1 MRALIA
7 LVLACFAAAP
17 VAAAERAPDL
27 VLRGDLSGAD
37 QHTYREVP
45 FNVPKGTSRITIDV
59 DYTGREEHTT
69 IDLGLLGPG
78 RFEAQDGFRGWS
90 GGSKRRFTV
99 SATDATASFL
109 PGAIVPGKWRLLL
122 GIPNIRPTSKA
133 TYTAKVWLSRDDEG
147 FGPEHGLSEPLNT
160 ADRWYRGDLH
170 MHSAHSDG
178 GCLNAS
184 GTKKVPCPLFFTV
197 TSAAKRGL
205 DFIAV
210 SEHNTMSQVSEL
222 REMQPY
228 FDTMLL
234 IPAREITTFE
244 GHANLFGVSRTVDFR
259 VGSKNV
265 PNWNALLA
273 DVARAHGVISIN
285 HARRPNDETCMG
297 CGFTPRE
304 PVDMHGFQ
312 AIEAVNG
319 RDAERKDSGIPFWET
334 QLNAGLR
341 ITAIGGSDS
350 HIGSDDAR
358 DQYAGVIGTPTTVV
372 HGRELSM
379 EGILDGIRAGHVFI
393 DTEGTRDRMLEVLA
407 SAKGAQVGMG
417 DAIAVPDGATMHVT
431 AHTTALQGQAVT
443 VTVDG
448 KSLDGKALD
457 SKPGD
462 DAAAMVI
469 PADGD
474 VAFDWNSDGKPH
486 WLRVDV
492 RSPDGKL
499 LILGNPVYVNH

>member
-7 LVLACFAAAP
+7 LLLSCFAA
-17 VAAAERAPDL
+17 VATAAERAPDL
-27 VLRGDLSGAD
+27 VLRGELTGAD

-45 FNVPKGTSRITIDV
+45 FDVPGGTSRITIDV
-59 DYTGREEHTT
+59 EYTGREEHTT

-78 RFEAQDGFRGWS
+78 GFEAQDGFRGWS

-109 PGAIVPGKWRLLL
+109 PGAIVPGRWRLLL
-122 GIPNIRPTSKA
+122 GIPNIRPASKA
-133 TYTAKVWLSRDDEG
+133 SYTARVWLSGDDEG
-147 FGPEHGLSEPLNT
+147 FGPEHGLTAPLST
-160 ADRWYRGDLH
+160 RERWYRGDLH

-178 GCLNAS
+178 NCLSAS
-184 GTKKVPCPLFFTV
+184 GTRKVPCPLFFTV
-197 TSAAKRGL
+197 ASAAKRGL

-210 SEHNTMSQVSEL
+210 SEHNTMSQVSGL

-234 IPAREITTFE
+234 IPAREITTFS

-259 VGSKNV
+259 VGSKQV
-265 PNWNALLA
+265 PDWNALLA
-273 DVARAHGVISIN
+273 DVARAHGLISVN
-285 HARRPNDETCMG
+285 HPRRPNDETCMG
-297 CGFTPRE
+297 CGFTPIG

-319 RDAERKDSGIPFWET
+319 RDAERADTGIPFWET

-350 HIGSDDAR
+350 HVGTDDPR
-358 DQYAGVIGTPTTVV
+358 DPLAGVIGTPTTVV
-372 HGRELSM
+372 HARELSM
-379 EGILDGIRAGHVFI
+379 EGILDGIRAGHVFV
-393 DTEGTRDRMLEVLA
+393 DTEGSRDRTLDVLA
-407 SAKGAQVGMG
+407 SNGSSHATMG
-417 DAIAVPDGATMHVT
+417 DAIMVVGGATLHVVVR
-431 AHTTALQGQAVT
+431 TTALQGSDIAVT
-443 VTVDG
+443 IDG
-448 KSLDGKALD
+448 RPFDGVPVKR
-457 SKPGD
+457 
-462 DAAAMVI
+462 I
-469 PADGD
+469 PANGE
-474 VAFDWNSDGKPH
+474 VAFDWTSDGKPH

-492 RSPDGKL
+492 RSAEGKL

>member
-1 MRALIA
+1 MRRWIA
-7 LVLACFAAAP
+7 FILASLLATG
-17 VAAAERAPDL
+17 VAAERAPDL
-27 VLRGDLSGAD
+27 VLRGTLSGAD
-37 QHTYREVP
+37 QHTYRELPFDVP
-45 FNVPKGTSRITIDV
+45 AGTSRITIDV
-59 DYTGREEHTT
+59 DYTGREEKTA

-78 RFEAQDGFRGWS
+78 EFEAQDGFRGWS

-109 PGAIVPGKWRLLL
+109 PGAIGPGRWRLLL
-122 GIPNIRPTSKA
+122 GIPNIRPTATS
-133 TYTAKVWLSRDDEG
+133 TYTAKIWLSRDEEG
-147 FGPEHGLSEPLNT
+147 FGPEHGLTTTLATGE
-160 ADRWYRGDLH
+160 RWYRGDLH

-178 GCLNAS
+178 GCINTS
-184 GTKKVPCPLFFTV
+184 KTKSVPCPLFLTV

-259 VGSKNV
+259 VGSKQV
-265 PNWNALLA
+265 PDWNALLA

-285 HARRPNDETCMG
+285 HPRRPNDETCMG
-297 CGFTPRE
+297 CGFTPHDT
-304 PVDMHGFQ
+304 VDMHGFQ

-319 RDAERKDSGIPFWET
+319 RDVERAETGIPFWEK

-350 HIGSDDAR
+350 HVGSDDAR
-358 DQYAGVIGTPTTVV
+358 DEFAGTIGTPTTVV
-372 HGRELSM
+372 HARELSM
-379 EGILDGIRAGHVFI
+379 EAILDGIRAGHVFI
-393 DTEGTRDRMLEVLA
+393 DTEGTRDRSLDVTA
-407 SAKGAQVGMG
+407 STGIAKAGMG
-417 DAIAVPDGATMHVT
+417 DAIDVPSGADLHLSLRTE
-431 AHTTALQGQAVT
+431 ALQGKKIAVT
-443 VTVDG
+443 
-448 KSLDGKALD
+448 LDGKALPD
-457 SKPGD
+457 Y
-462 DAAAMVI
+462 AQVI
-469 PADGD
+469 PANGRLDI
-474 VAFDWNSDGKPH
+474 DWRSDGKPH

-492 RSPDGKL
+492 RAADGKL
-499 LILGNPVYVNH
+499 LILGNPVYVNR

>member
-1 MRALIA
+1 MRALLA
-7 LVLACFAAAP
+7 LVLACFAVAP

-27 VLRGDLSGAD
+27 VQHGDLSGAD

-45 FNVPKGTSRITIDV
+45 FDVPKGTSRITIDV

-78 RFEAQDGFRGWS
+78 GFEAQDGFRGWS

-109 PGAIVPGKWRLLL
+109 PGAIAPGKWRLLL

-133 TYTAKVWLSRDDEG
+133 TYTAKVWLSGDNEG
-147 FGPEHGLSEPLNT
+147 FGPEQGLSAPLNT

-184 GTKKVPCPLFFTV
+184 GTKKVPCPLYLTV

-205 DFIAV
+205 EFIAV

-259 VGSKNV
+259 VGSKEV

-297 CGFTPRE
+297 CGFTPHG

-319 RDAERKDSGIPFWET
+319 RDADRKDSGIPFWEA

-350 HIGSDDAR
+350 HIGSDDPR

-372 HGRELSM
+372 HAHELSM

-393 DTEGTRDRMLEVLA
+393 DTDGTRDRSMEVLA
-407 SAKGAQVGMG
+407 STGVAQAGMG
-417 DAIAVPDGATMHVT
+417 DAIAVSSGATMHVAVHT
-431 AHTTALQGQAVT
+431 AALQGQAIT

-448 KSLDGKALD
+448 K
-457 SKPGD
+457 PFD
-462 DAAAMVI
+462 DMPVKLI
-469 PADGD
+469 PANGD
-474 VAFDWNSDGKPH
+474 LAFDWIGDGKPH

-492 RSPDGKL
+492 RSADGKM

>member
-7 LVLACFAAAP
+7 IVLACFAVAS

-27 VLRGDLSGAD
+27 VLRGDLSGTD

-45 FNVPKGTSRITIDV
+45 FDVPKGTSRITIDV

-78 RFEAQDGFRGWS
+78 GFEAQDGFRGWS

-109 PGAIVPGKWRLLL
+109 PGAIGPGKWRLLL
-122 GIPNIRPTSKA
+122 GIPNIRPASKA
-133 TYTAKVWLSRDDEG
+133 TYTAKVWLSRDNEG
-147 FGPEHGLSEPLNT
+147 FGPEHGLSTPLSSE
-160 ADRWYRGDLH
+160 DRWYRGDLH

-178 GCLNAS
+178 GCFNAS
-184 GTKKVPCPLFFTV
+184 RTKKVPCPLFFTV
-197 TSAAKRGL
+197 TTAAKRGL

-259 VGSKNV
+259 VGSKEV
-265 PNWNALLA
+265 PDWNALLA
-273 DVARAHGVISIN
+273 DVGRAHGVISIN
-285 HARRPNDETCMG
+285 HPRRPNDETCMG
-297 CGFTPRE
+297 CGFTPKQ

-312 AIEAVNG
+312 AIEAING
-319 RDAERKDSGIPFWET
+319 RDAERADSGIPFWET

-358 DQYAGVIGTPTTVV
+358 DKYAGVIGTPTTVV
-372 HGRELSM
+372 HAHDLSM
-379 EGILDGIRAGHVFI
+379 EGILDGIRAGHVFV
-393 DTEGTRDRMLEVLA
+393 DTEGTRDRSMDVVA
-407 SAKGAQVGMG
+407 STGATKAGMG
-417 DAIAVPDGATMHVT
+417 DAIAVPGDATMHV
-431 AHTTALQGQAVT
+431 AVHTVALQGQSIA

-448 KSLDGKALD
+448 KPFNDVPVKVL
-457 SKPGD
+457 
-462 DAAAMVI
+462 

-474 VAFDWNSDGKPH
+474 VAFDWKGDGKPH

-492 RSPDGKL
+492 RSAEGTL
-499 LILGNPVYVNH
+499 LILGNPIYVNR